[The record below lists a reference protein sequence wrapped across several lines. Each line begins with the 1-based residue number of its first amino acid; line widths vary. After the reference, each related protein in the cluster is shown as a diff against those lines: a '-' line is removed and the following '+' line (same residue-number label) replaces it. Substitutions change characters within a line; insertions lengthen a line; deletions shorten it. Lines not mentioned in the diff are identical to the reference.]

1 VETPSFTF
9 RLERVRN
16 LRERAEESARE
27 GLARELQ
34 LRLRGESL
42 LMQAA
47 SAVTSARDTSL
58 NTVTRLGASGS
69 DLIAAQAWIERTER
83 NRIEA
88 AQDLDRQD
96 AQVDA
101 SRQALTAAM
110 RDREVIDRLKQR
122 RQADHNREMARKQQV
137 ELDEIAIGV
146 YRRGVSA

>member
-1 VETPSFTF
+1 
-9 RLERVRN
+9 
-16 LRERAEESARE
+16 
-27 GLARELQ
+27 
-34 LRLRGESL
+34 
-42 LMQAA
+42 MQAA

-58 NTVTRLGASGS
+58 NTVTRPGASGS